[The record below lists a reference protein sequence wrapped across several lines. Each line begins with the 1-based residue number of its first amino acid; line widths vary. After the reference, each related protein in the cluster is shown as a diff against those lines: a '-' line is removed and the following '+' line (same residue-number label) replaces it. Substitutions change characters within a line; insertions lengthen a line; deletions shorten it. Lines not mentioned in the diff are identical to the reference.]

1 VKTSHNVE
9 NISTGALVPLSDIRE
24 MTIDYKQKDIAHPA
38 NGRTRGFF
46 SLRRGLA
53 AQTKRVVRSCCC
65 PLQNARQFF
74 GRDRRLPV
82 AKCGDENEG
91 VTQHVERN
99 RRPYPSNSYHRLVA
113 TAELVYGK
121 HRCRE
126 FSSPHDE
133 FPFP

>member
-53 AQTKRVVRSCCC
+53 AQTKRVVRS
-65 PLQNARQFF
+65 
-74 GRDRRLPV
+74 LPV